1 MVYSSS
7 ILLKWVYCG
16 LILYIK
22 SLLYRF
28 CSIINDV
35 LKMCS
40 VPQSVFFYK
49 FFYGC
54 ATGFIYQENEVFGVY
69 ISDLLINNK
78 NMCDE
83 KLGYNFFLIFKR
95 KFRFKKKKSFDFTHM
110 VIYGHHF
117 IFFLCRNNP
126 YLKKEV
132 FRDGFW

>member
-7 ILLKWVYCG
+7 IPLKWVYCG

-40 VPQSVFFYK
+40 VPQSVFFTI
-49 FFYGC
+49 FLWVC
-54 ATGFIYQENEVFGVY
+54 DRIHISENEVFGVY
-69 ISDLLINNK
+69 ISDLLINNE

-83 KLGYNFFLIFKR
+83 KLGYNFF
-95 KFRFKKKKSFDFTHM
+95 
-110 VIYGHHF
+110 
-117 IFFLCRNNP
+117 FF
-126 YLKKEV
+126 
-132 FRDGFW
+132 